1 MNKNYLFQ
9 FEIVLTTLSSF
20 LAINSKHEFYSFF
33 VGNLLRFIA
42 VSSKV

>member
-9 FEIVLTTLSSF
+9 FEIVLTTLLSF
-20 LAINSKHEFYSFF
+20 LAINTKHEFQPFF
-33 VGNLLRFIA
+33 VGNLLRFTA